1 MFSKTGKKTLLD
13 STTCT
18 FVRKMLVNNRLE
30 AEIELQ
36 QLGIGQTQMGTRFE
50 VRNKYLMQGLKATC
64 LKLRRPKE
72 GEEPYL
78 DNIWI
83 YENEEEINGE
93 HFRVVVLP
101 LQKDII
107 KADAQRE

>member
-1 MFSKTGKKTLLD
+1 
-13 STTCT
+13 
-18 FVRKMLVNNRLE
+18 MLVNNKLE

-36 QLGIGQTQMGTRFE
+36 LLGIGQTQIRYVLSEKQVLDARIKSNMFE
-50 VRNKYLMQGLKATC
+50 VEKA
-64 LKLRRPKE
+64 KE

-107 KADAQRE
+107 EADYYQRE